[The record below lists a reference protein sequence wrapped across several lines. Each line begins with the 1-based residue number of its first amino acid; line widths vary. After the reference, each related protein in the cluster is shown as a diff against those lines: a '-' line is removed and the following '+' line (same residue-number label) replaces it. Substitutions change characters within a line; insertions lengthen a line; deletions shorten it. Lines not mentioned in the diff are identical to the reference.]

1 MKKTIRIIVP
11 LFAIALFT
19 LGIKYSKDIGMS
31 LGILKE
37 PESIESLNLVANGP
51 PIIPHRIQEIT
62 ISAVGDMTLG
72 FDQKFQPQ
80 GRFDQVING
89 QYDKYNYSLKNVRHI
104 FEEDD
109 VTIANLET
117 TLTNSNTKNTR
128 KNFAFK
134 GEPEYARILS
144 QNSIEVATLAN
155 NHMHDY
161 GVEGFED
168 TVKNLENVG
177 VIPIGTDLGYSKS
190 NEYGGELTY
199 DFSEIVESKGVKIGL
214 LAYKGWDMEEVF
226 LEKLE
231 SDIKRLKEEADI
243 VTVSY
248 HWGNEG
254 THEVN
259 HLQKK
264 LGKYTIDCGADM
276 VIGHHP
282 HVLQGIE
289 KYKGRYIVYS
299 LGNFVFGGNRNPS
312 DKETMIYQ
320 NTFTVNLTRDR
331 IENVEETIIPARISS
346 VNNLNNYQAIIL
358 EGKEKTKLREKI
370 DGYSNSLYN

>member
-1 MKKTIRIIVP
+1 MESIKKHLTINSILLIILSLLIVIV
-11 LFAIALFT
+11 L
-19 LGIKYSKDIGMS
+19 S
-31 LGILKE
+31 LGFRNSRGVEHSLTQ
-37 PESIESLNLVANGP
+37 PLNLLANGVTV
-51 PIIPHRIQEIT
+51 IPNRVEDIT

-72 FDQKFQPQ
+72 FDLKFPTA
-80 GRFDQVING
+80 GRFDQVLNA
-89 QYDKYNYSLKNVRHI
+89 QEDKFNYNLKNVRQI

-117 TLTNSNTKNTR
+117 TLTTSSTKNPS
-128 KNFAFK
+128 KNFTFK
-134 GEPEYARILS
+134 GDPDYARILS

-161 GVEGFED
+161 GVKGFED
-168 TVKNLENVG
+168 TVKNLEKEG
-177 VIPIGTDLGYSKS
+177 VIPVGTDLGYSDS
-190 NEYGGELTY
+190 YEYGGELKY
-199 DFSEIVESKGVKIGL
+199 DYSEVIESKGVRIGV

-226 LEKLE
+226 LQKLE
-231 SDIKRLKEEADI
+231 SDIDEMRKKADI

-259 HLQKK
+259 DMQKK
-264 LGKYTIDCGADM
+264 LGRHTVDCGADM
-276 VIGHHP
+276 IIGHHP

-289 KYKGRYIVYS
+289 KYKGKYIVYS

-320 NTFTVNLTRDR
+320 NTFKVNLTKKR
-331 IENVEETIIPARISS
+331 IEDITENIIPARISS
-346 VNNLNNYQAIIL
+346 VNNLNDYQPIIL
-358 EGKEKTKLREKI
+358 KGKEKENLMKKI
-370 DGYSNSLYN
+370 EGYSNSL